1 MEAKDIFDQVNE
13 RIAAA
18 KCQAMLYADDKLEIG
33 RCEREKNHAGA
44 CMTAREIQA
53 EESSRAAEMAA
64 EARASV
70 VFHKARLQTTEL
82 PMLVILL
89 ERAAQAFA
97 QDSAG
102 VTGFDSI
109 MIGHKSGL
117 AHRLARFFENAKYV
131 EVGK

>member
-70 VFHKARLQTTEL
+70 VFHKVRLSAEEAID
-82 PMLVILL
+82 LVNGLRAAGSTW
-89 ERAAQAFA
+89 ERAGMGA
-97 QDSAG
+97 SARKAER
-102 VTGFDSI
+102 FI
-109 MIGHKSGL
+109 
-117 AHRLARFFENAKYV
+117 AFFENAKYV